1 MYANVY
7 AEGPASATTMKAIVR
22 ERYGSP
28 DVLELRDIEKPALD
42 DDSMLVRVR
51 AASINAYDWHMLR
64 GSPYLV
70 RMMAGLRKPKSGA
83 MGMDV
88 AGQVEAV
95 GKNVTEF
102 RPGDEVFGSRHGS
115 LAEYVRGTEKSV
127 LVPKP
132 AGLTFEQAA
141 AVPMAASTAL
151 QGLRDKGQ
159 IKAGQRVLIVGASG
173 GVGTFAVQIA
183 KAFGAHVTAVCS
195 TRNVDQ
201 ARSLGADEVIDYTR
215 EDFTRAGRK
224 YDLILDVASTGSLSS
239 RRRVLEPNGIL
250 VGVGAADGG
259 RMTSIVVGLLETAVL
274 SRFGDQKMPFFLAKN
289 SKEDLMVLKEMV
301 EAGKIRPVIDRTYP
315 LSETA
320 EAMRYLETGHAR
332 AKVVIT
338 V

>member
-1 MYANVY
+1 MYANPY
-7 AEGPASATTMKAIVR
+7 ADETASSTTMKAIVQ
-22 ERYGSP
+22 ERYGPP
-28 DVLELRDIEKPALD
+28 DVLELRDVNRPTID

-51 AASINAYDWHMLR
+51 AASINAYDWHMMR

-70 RMMAGLRKPKSGA
+70 RMMAGLRKPKSTAVGV
-83 MGMDV
+83 DV
-88 AGQVEAV
+88 AGEVEAV

-115 LAEYVRGTEKSV
+115 LAEYVRGTEKSF

-159 IKAGQRVLIVGASG
+159 LKPGQRVLINGASG

-183 KAFGAHVTAVCS
+183 KALGAHVTAVCS

-215 EDFTRAGRK
+215 EDFTRRGQR
-224 YDLILDVASTGSLSS
+224 YDLILDVAASGSLSS

-250 VGVGAADGG
+250 VGVGSADGG
-259 RMTSIVVGLLETAVL
+259 RMTSIVAGLIETALV
-274 SRFGDQKMPFFLAKN
+274 SRFGKQKMPFFIAKN
-289 SKEDLMVLKEMV
+289 SKEDLIVLKELI
-301 EAGKIRPVIDRTYP
+301 EAGKVRPVIDRTYP

-320 EAMRYLETGHAR
+320 EALRYLEAGHAR